1 MPSAATGEGQ
11 SWTSKYLTCFAHHH
25 HHRFPWLSWVG
36 LDWGRMRG
44 WWMSAGR
51 LQSMYRSLF
60 YRFPRMQLWDN
71 HTTCTMQII
80 HLQVDR
86 SLVPKAC
93 HIERSTVVSQLVGDI
108 MGFVRSL
115 SWVNIPAGCC
125 HKALLYSLICLSV
138 YVSNPVL
145 SYMSACKMWVYSHV
159 LEHTQT
165 CHDGHLNT
173 FLHLCLFATPCL
185 PLHQA
190 FSSGFRSFKVWF
202 TRFQCIHMTEYSTG
216 VRLFSFRSET
226 LNSRARYRLS
236 VQTQFHFRLV

>member
-1 MPSAATGEGQ
+1 MIYYSIMPNAATGEGQ

-86 SLVPKAC
+86 SLVPKAR
-93 HIERSTVVSQLVGDI
+93 HIERST
-108 MGFVRSL
+108 RA
-115 SWVNIPAGCC
+115 IPAGRWHYGICPKSILSQYTC
-125 HKALLYSLICLSV
+125 WTLSQSFIVFLNLSECVCFQPCVELY
-138 YVSNPVL
+138 
-145 SYMSACKMWVYSHV
+145 
-159 LEHTQT
+159 E
-165 CHDGHLNT
+165 
-173 FLHLCLFATPCL
+173 
-185 PLHQA
+185 
-190 FSSGFRSFKVWF
+190 
-202 TRFQCIHMTEYSTG
+202 
-216 VRLFSFRSET
+216 RL
-226 LNSRARYRLS
+226 
-236 VQTQFHFRLV
+236 